1 MFTFKNSSQFVKKH
15 RSDPMEKQILGQGS
29 DNVTTHT
36 WGGVKSGFKGQGT
49 SETRVH

>member
-15 RSDPMEKQILGQGS
+15 RSDPLEKRILSQGS
-29 DNVTTHT
+29 DNVTTHA
-36 WGGVKSGFKGQGT
+36 WGGVKSGLKGQGA